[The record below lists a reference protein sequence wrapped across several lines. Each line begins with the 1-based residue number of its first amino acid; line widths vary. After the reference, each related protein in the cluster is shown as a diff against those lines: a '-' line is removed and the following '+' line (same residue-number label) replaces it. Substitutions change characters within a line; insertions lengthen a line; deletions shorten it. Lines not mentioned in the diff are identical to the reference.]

1 LEDTRQAHI
10 RELIEARNAVERQIN
25 ILVGGRPYYGFKR
38 QRQIADVL
46 KRLRDTLA
54 ELEDCISAEHDADR
68 PSRR

>member
-25 ILVGGRPYYGFKR
+25 ILIGGRPYYGFNR
-38 QRQIADVL
+38 QLQIADVL

-54 ELEDCISAEHDADR
+54 ELEECISTEHDSDS
-68 PSRR
+68 SRR